1 MELKWNLHRGG
12 FHRKKTLPLGRYTQI
27 IIFSEIKH
35 CEIFRYKILN
45 TDVASQTKEHLLM
58 EKNIQVTNQKYK
70 KKKQKKNMSY
80 ELKVSGEWHVIRN
93 DNQVL
98 GHCQGCQK

>member
-1 MELKWNLHRGG
+1 
-12 FHRKKTLPLGRYTQI
+12 
-27 IIFSEIKH
+27 
-35 CEIFRYKILN
+35 
-45 TDVASQTKEHLLM
+45 M
-58 EKNIQVTNQKYK
+58 EKNIQVTNQKLKKNGK
-70 KKKQKKNMSY
+70 KKMFY